1 MGAQV
6 ASLISF
12 GLVEILIT
20 RCQNDGV
27 FACAVALAFI
37 VGSNKLIRSFDISLF
52 SNSILV
58 REW

>member
-12 GLVEILIT
+12 GSVEILIT

-27 FACAVALAFI
+27 FTCAVALAFI

-58 REW
+58 RAW